1 MNTPPFKTLLYTVDG
16 HICTI
21 TMNRPEKR
29 NALSAQ
35 LVNELIVALETA
47 AADEQARVVILC
59 GAGGA
64 FCAGADLSLMS
75 GGGEEDPDIPHRGGF
90 PELNI
95 AMRNI
100 AIPIIAKVERYA
112 MAGALALIC
121 NSTFVVAEDNAI
133 FRAPEIDR
141 GLFPMMVLASLFR
154 TVNKRDGIDL
164 VLSGRKIIAAE
175 AVRMGL
181 INRAVPADELDNA
194 TLTLAQDLANKP
206 PAAIRLGLSAYHRQE
221 TLSFEE
227 ALPFLQ
233 EQLMAVLGT
242 EDAQEGI
249 MAFLQK
255 REPKWSGR

>member
-1 MNTPPFKTLLYTVDG
+1 MNIPPFKTLLYNVDD
-16 HICTI
+16 HVCTI

-47 AADEQARVVILC
+47 AADEQTRVVILC

-75 GGGEEDPDIPHRGGF
+75 GGGDEDPEIPFRGGF
-90 PELNI
+90 PELNL
-95 AMRNI
+95 AMRTVGV
-100 AIPIIAKVERYA
+100 PIVAKVERYA
-112 MAGALALIC
+112 MAGGLALIC
-121 NSTFVVAEDNAI
+121 NSTFVVAEENAF

-164 VLSGRKIIAAE
+164 VLSGRKVHAEE

-181 INRAVPADELDNA
+181 INRVVPHDELDEA
-194 TLTLAQDLANKP
+194 TTTLAHMLASKP
-206 PAAIRLGLSAYHRQE
+206 PAAVRLGLTAYHAQE
-221 TLSFEE
+221 RLDFEE

-233 EQLMAVLGT
+233 EQLMGVLST

-255 REPKWSGR
+255 RQPEWTGR